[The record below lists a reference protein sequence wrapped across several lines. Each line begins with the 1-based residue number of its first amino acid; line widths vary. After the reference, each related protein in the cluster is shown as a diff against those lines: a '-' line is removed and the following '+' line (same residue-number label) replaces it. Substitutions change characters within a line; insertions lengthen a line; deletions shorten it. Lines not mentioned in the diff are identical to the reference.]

1 MAIEYHIHVIFIVSI
16 RQCTKIC
23 FGVKNNPGRK
33 ENYRVL
39 KKNNKLPRFQKS
51 SNILKMRSY
60 NFFFKSVDVQMTK
73 YTYLQYTDFVYTCMY

>member
-23 FGVKNNPGRK
+23 FGVKNNPGQK
-33 ENYRVL
+33 ENYRVF

-60 NFFFKSVDVQMTK
+60 NCFFKSVDVQMTK
-73 YTYLQYTDFVYTCMY
+73 YTYLQYTDFVYMY

>member
-33 ENYRVL
+33 ENYRVF

-60 NFFFKSVDVQMTK
+60 NFFLKTL
-73 YTYLQYTDFVYTCMY
+73 TYK

>member
-73 YTYLQYTDFVYTCMY
+73 YTYLQYTDFVYMY

>member
-33 ENYRVL
+33 ENYRVF
-39 KKNNKLPRFQKS
+39 KKNNKLRRFQKS

-73 YTYLQYTDFVYTCMY
+73 YTYLQYTDFVYMY